1 MASKNVLLQ
10 MKIEDVLTDILV
22 QTGSDNVIVDTT
34 TNKTLTT
41 YLSEIVA
48 KINNVQGSVTNETQ
62 IKGWIVAPAR
72 ERGLKSSKVSCR
84 ESYS

>member
-34 TNKTLTT
+34 TNKL
-41 YLSEIVA
+41 
-48 KINNVQGSVTNETQ
+48 
-62 IKGWIVAPAR
+62 
-72 ERGLKSSKVSCR
+72 
-84 ESYS
+84 

>member
-1 MASKNVLLQ
+1 MASKSVLLQ

-48 KINNVQGSVTNETQ
+48 KINNVQGSATNETQ
-62 IKGWIVAPAR
+62 IKV
-72 ERGLKSSKVSCR
+72 GLAKLSVV
-84 ESYS
+84 